1 MIPEAVAFDRLK
13 PRLAALW
20 SEVFPRDDEPYTCV
34 VIPSIT
40 LDAAELEREPAAL
53 RYEET
58 LLFFLIRLR
67 NPRARLV
74 YVTSEPI
81 PPAILEYYLQFLAG
95 IPATHAASRLTML
108 SAHDPSRRPLVEKI
122 LERPRLVERIRAA
135 IRDPARAY
143 MTVLRSTALERRLAI
158 ALDIPMNA
166 ADPGMDALCTKSG
179 ARRVLREAD
188 VPVPLGREDLRSEEE
203 LLDALAWLA
212 RERPG
217 LERAVLKL
225 DTSVWERGHALVE
238 LPKRAGIR
246 PLRGALRHPTFSTPG
261 TSSREYLSRFAA
273 TGGVAEEFLGPGPR
287 AHASVQVRIDP
298 LGRVT
303 LTSTHDELRGGPAGL
318 SAVGCR
324 FPASDEYRPFLQDA
338 GLRVG
343 RVLARKGLVSR
354 LSVEFVFC
362 RDAEGRLARVAAT
375 EVNLGFGGSTHPLLA
390 VRFLTGGGVDPG
402 SGMFVSPTGR
412 PKFYRATDRLQSP
425 AYRRLVPEDLIEILT
440 LQRLHYSPRNESGAL
455 FYLLRSVSE
464 LGQLGLLAIGN
475 SRDEAEEVF
484 RHTVAVLDREAEA
497 QPELP

>member
-1 MIPEAVAFDRLK
+1 MIPEAEAFERLK

-34 VIPSIT
+34 VVPSIT
-40 LDAAELEREPAAL
+40 LDPAELEREPAAL
-53 RYEET
+53 RFEEV

-67 NPRARLV
+67 NPRARVV

-81 PPAILEYYLQFLAG
+81 PPVILEYYLQFLAG
-95 IPATHAASRLTML
+95 IPATHAAARLTML

-143 MTVLRSTALERRLAI
+143 MTVLRSTVLERRLAVR
-158 ALDIPMNA
+158 LDIPMNA

-179 ARRVLREAD
+179 ARRVLREAG
-188 VPVPLGREDLRSEEE
+188 VPTPLGRENLHSEADLV
-203 LLDALAWLA
+203 DALAYLA
-212 RERPG
+212 HERPG
-217 LERAVLKL
+217 LARAVLKL
-225 DTSVWERGHALVE
+225 DTSMWERGHALVE
-238 LPKRAGIR
+238 LPKRPTSR
-246 PLRGALRHPTFSTPG
+246 ALRAALFRSTFSTPG
-261 TSSREYLSRFAA
+261 TSIGEYLARFAA
-273 TGGVAEEFLGPGPR
+273 TGGVAEEFLDTGPR
-287 AHASVQVRIDP
+287 SQASVQVRIDP

-324 FPASDEYRPFLQDA
+324 FPASEDFRPFLQDA

-343 RVLARKGLVSR
+343 RVLAAKGLVSR

-362 RDAEGRLARVAAT
+362 RDCEGQPARAAAT
-375 EVNLGFGGSTHPLLA
+375 EINLGFGGSTHPLLA
-390 VRFLTGGGVDPG
+390 VRFLTGGSLDPE

-412 PKFYRATDRLQSP
+412 AKFYRAADRLQS
-425 AYRRLVPEDLIEILT
+425 AVYRRFVPEDLIEILT
-440 LQRLHYSPRNESGAL
+440 LQRLHYSPRSESGAL

-464 LGQLGLLAIGN
+464 LGQLGMLAIGN
-475 SRDEAEEVF
+475 SREEAEDVF
-484 RHTVAVLDREAEA
+484 RHTVGVLDREAE
-497 QPELP
+497 L